1 MSYINSIKSLIKS
14 TLSNFDFKSVSRLV
28 SIKSVGILSSVAITL
43 ILVRELE
50 PKNVG
55 IYFLFLAIAKVS
67 SIIFSLG
74 SFAAIIPIYSASN
87 REDARHLVSL
97 ALSSSIWMALA
108 NVASI
113 SLLFY
118 LLPEQV
124 QLKFWYIP
132 AAALMSALIIIQTN
146 LFHLFSVKSMLIEA
160 TIFQE
165 GTGRNILICLIFL
178 FIFIFDKSLLG
189 LRSIFFSTIFAS
201 FFLVAYGL
209 TRFYFNLNIFK
220 VPNKIIK
227 KYFILSINFFPS
239 TSLLYGSSHI
249 FDILINYLFGPVSL
263 AIIAI
268 ANRVCEL
275 MLFFTHIINLYFVKA
290 SKIYFSGERNNL
302 IRHYKR
308 CISLSFA
315 TVLVLISLY
324 ILFVHEF
331 AYHFLKLADFD
342 YSEMAIFI
350 MIISTIGQSIT
361 IFSQNFLTNIG
372 RFKFLITLDSV
383 ILIFGIFLLFLSS
396 SYQVAI
402 IPVAVIV
409 LLRIIR
415 QIACFYHVSGLVLG
429 KKDNS

>member
-1 MSYINSIKSLIKS
+1 MSYINSIKSFTNSILK
-14 TLSNFDFKSVSRLV
+14 NFDFKSISRLV

-67 SIIFSLG
+67 SIVFSLG

-97 ALSSSIWMALA
+97 ALSSSIWMALV
-108 NVASI
+108 NIIFV
-113 SLLFY
+113 SLLFS
-118 LLPEQV
+118 LLSEQM
-124 QLKFWYIP
+124 QSRFWYLP
-132 AAALMSALIIIQTN
+132 AAALMSAFIIIQTN

-201 FFLVAYGL
+201 FLLVIYGL
-209 TRFYFNLNIFK
+209 TRFYFNLNPFN
-220 VPNKIIK
+220 VPSKIIK
-227 KYFILSINFFPS
+227 KYFSLSINFFPS

-249 FDILINYLFGPVSL
+249 FDILINYLFGPISL

-275 MLFFTHIINLYFVKA
+275 LLFFTHLINLYFVKA
-290 SKIYFSGERNNL
+290 SIIFFSGERYNL
-302 IRHYKR
+302 IRLYKK
-308 CISLSFA
+308 CISLSFT

-324 ILFVHEF
+324 ILFGHEL
-331 AYHFLKLADFD
+331 AYYFLKLSDFE
-342 YSEMAIFI
+342 YSEIAIFI
-350 MIISTIGQSIT
+350 MLISTIGQSVT

-372 RFKFLITLDSV
+372 RFKFLIALDLFS
-383 ILIFGIFLLFLSS
+383 LLLGIFLLFITSPF
-396 SYQVAI
+396 QVAI
-402 IPVAVIV
+402 IPVAVII

-415 QIACFYHVSGLVLG
+415 QITCFLYATRLILN
-429 KKDNS
+429 K